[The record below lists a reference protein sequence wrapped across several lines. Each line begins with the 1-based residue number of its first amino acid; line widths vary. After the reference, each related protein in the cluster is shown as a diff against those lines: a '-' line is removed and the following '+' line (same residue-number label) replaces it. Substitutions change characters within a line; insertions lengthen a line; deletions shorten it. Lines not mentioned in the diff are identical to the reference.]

1 MAISWTRR
9 PRRHEEMMSDFVT
22 PTVAEAE
29 RLLEEARR
37 AEAERAAELS
47 RQTEDEKRRRS
58 EFEREAASLA
68 VAIEARVQAVT
79 SEVAGASV
87 QPTREVRA
95 LARCWLHGSTATYG
109 NDFMHREQVL
119 AAKDRTAALLLDTTG
134 EAGEIYEQVTD
145 LDSPGSLP
153 FDHPVA
159 LRIDAAEVLAWRA
172 FVGYVRTLA
181 GE

>member
-37 AEAERAAELS
+37 AEAERAAEMS
-47 RQTEDEKRRRS
+47 RQTEDEKRRRA

-79 SEVAGASV
+79 S
-87 QPTREVRA
+87 
-95 LARCWLHGSTATYG
+95 
-109 NDFMHREQVL
+109 
-119 AAKDRTAALLLDTTG
+119 
-134 EAGEIYEQVTD
+134 
-145 LDSPGSLP
+145 
-153 FDHPVA
+153 
-159 LRIDAAEVLAWRA
+159 
-172 FVGYVRTLA
+172 
-181 GE
+181 